1 MTTDPRVF
9 LIDDDDT
16 YRHSLRTLLE
26 SVRLTVE
33 EFPTAQ
39 AFLDRPDHEGPGCI
53 VLDLLMPDMDGLEL
67 LEAFGQRL
75 IKMPVIVISAHGE
88 IPSAVKSMQL
98 GAVNFLQ
105 KPVNHQEFLGCV
117 RAALADDRLY
127 REQYGNPQSMAERL
141 TSLTRRERD
150 VLELIIAGKGNKA
163 IAWDLGTSV
172 RTVETH
178 RANLMRKL
186 QVRAVADLVR
196 LTLPLRDS
204 LPRPPTR
211 GELSLDL
218 DSAKFPL
225 KAVGVPPAKAGHRPL
240 AADKRSGLAGNG

>member
-26 SVRLTVE
+26 LVRLTVE

-39 AFLDRPDHEGPGCI
+39 AFLDRPDHAGPGCI

-67 LEAFGQRL
+67 LEAFGRRL

-88 IPSAVKSMQL
+88 ISSAVKSMQL

-105 KPVNHQEFLGCV
+105 KPVHHQEFLGCV

-127 REQYGNPQSMAERL
+127 REQFGNPQGMAERL
-141 TSLTRRERD
+141 SSLTRRERD

-204 LPRPPTR
+204 LPRPPAR
-211 GELSLDL
+211 MEM
-218 DSAKFPL
+218 AKDRAPSQIPI
-225 KAVGVPPAKAGHRPL
+225 KGVGVPLVRANNRPL
-240 AADKRSGLAGNG
+240 AAVKRQALVGNG

>member
-1 MTTDPRVF
+1 MTKDPRVF
-9 LIDDDDT
+9 LIDDDDA

-26 SVRLTVE
+26 SVRITVE

-39 AFLDRPDHEGPGCI
+39 AFLDRPDHEGPGCVI
-53 VLDLLMPDMDGLEL
+53 LDLLMPEMDGLEL
-67 LEAFGQRL
+67 LEAFGHRL
-75 IKMPVIVISAHGE
+75 ITMPVIVISAHGE

-127 REQYGNPQSMAERL
+127 REQYGNPQGMAERL
-141 TSLTRRERD
+141 ESLTRRERD
-150 VLELIIAGKGNKA
+150 VLNLIISGKANKV

-172 RTVETH
+172 RTIETH

-186 QVRAVADLVR
+186 KVRAVADLVR
-196 LTLPLRDS
+196 LTLPLRDQLS
-204 LPRPPTR
+204 RPPTR
-211 GELSLDL
+211 SDTGMALGN
-218 DSAKFPL
+218 AKILP
-225 KAVGVPPAKAGHRPL
+225 KGVGVARYTCRA
-240 AADKRSGLAGNG
+240 